1 MSSYLIFSTTLGSRQ
16 CYSFYTGGN
25 WGKERSSDLLVFTQL
40 WILALGIEFRCL
52 CWHSL
57 AFPWVLLERRWS
69 SVGLQEWRENGRVQ
83 AGRKAKFSTLA
94 NLIKHGSWL
103 KSCQV
108 FINNRE
114 KYICVGSFYLQNG
127 NCWAMITQ
135 KCFTWKPRTLIIVF
149 FWIHSELL
157 MGCWK
162 ACFRISHPAIGS
174 WILPYELSDFRQVIW
189 THWALSCL
197 I

>member
-1 MSSYLIFSTTLGSRQ
+1 MLFILHRRKLRQ
-16 CYSFYTGGN
+16 REAIWLPCFYTAMNIGSGN
-25 WGKERSSDLLVFTQL
+25 WIQMSLLTQS
-40 WILALGIEFRCL
+40 WVSLGFVREEMKQ
-52 CWHSL
+52 CW
-57 AFPWVLLERRWS
+57 VT
-69 SVGLQEWRENGRVQ
+69 EWRENRRVQ

-94 NLIKHGSWL
+94 NLIKHWSWL

-135 KCFTWKPRTLIIVF
+135 KCFAWKPRTLIIVF

-162 ACFRISHPAIGS
+162 ACFRISHPAFGS
-174 WILPYELSDFRQVIW
+174 WILTFELSDFRQVSW
-189 THWALSCL
+189 THWALSCR